1 MSKKTRS
8 EVENDTDGN
17 APFEVKPPVD
27 PVPPPRTRTG
37 VKIDFEPPWRENRW
51 AKKNVETRFT
61 PPADPGAYARSM
73 GLPAGTVA
81 PARVVAPLPG
91 KDNPDEFPYPA
102 AFRAQCEDVEKQLR
116 AIHAKGSSDQ
126 KSIWDSLQA
135 LSRRKRNG
143 DVAEAGVPVAR
154 TVGAFD
160 AFNEAGGFVNA
171 HEAGG
176 EVWTRLLEGAVGDP
190 PVVPGEGLPPTRDAR
205 VAFLRLED
213 GYGYMGNELTPTA
226 VPEAEVCVWSRPK
239 GYENA
244 EGLAVL
250 FVFAWGLDNPQDPRY
265 ADVYAGLSGQG
276 VLDYQWSLRGG
287 NRGPSG
293 EPING

>member
-1 MSKKTRS
+1 MSKRTRP
-8 EVENDTDGN
+8 EVENDNEGN
-17 APFEVKPPVD
+17 APF
-27 PVPPPRTRTG
+27 VPPGDTPPPPPPKRDAAAEIG
-37 VKIDFEPPWRENRW
+37 FVPPWRENRW
-51 AKKNVETRFT
+51 GKKNVETRFT

-81 PARVVAPLPG
+81 PERVVAPLPG

-102 AFRAQCEDVEKQLR
+102 AFRAQCEDVENQLR
-116 AIHAKGSSDQ
+116 AIHAKGSSDA

-135 LSRRKRNG
+135 RSRRKRNG
-143 DVAEAGVPVAR
+143 DVAEAGVPPAR
-154 TVGAFD
+154 TVGAFV

-171 HEAGG
+171 HEAGN

-213 GYGYMGNELTPTA
+213 GYGYMGNQLTPTA
-226 VPEAEVCVWSRPK
+226 VSEADVAVIYRPK

-250 FVFAWGLDNPQDPRY
+250 FVFAWGLDDAKDPKY
-265 ADVYAGLSGQG
+265 ADVYAHRSGQG

-293 EPING
+293 EPIDG